1 MIPQFGN
8 SSKDDRPPPP
18 RVTYYYQEPPLHFND
33 NQRVTGIP
41 ELPAHITKRLLSA
54 PSDDRPMDAPR
65 RTVRPRAAEKKK
77 GKKAGKAQPPLRKP
91 SECRSSAANASPPKV
106 GMKRRNEVD
115 DRTEGPKRVNN
126 AAAASA
132 AAASASASADPV

>member
-41 ELPAHITKRLLSA
+41 ELPAHITERELSKSQQHEKMLLKQVKEFLCLLLARESSKSGCA
-54 PSDDRPMDAPR
+54 FLQLR
-65 RTVRPRAAEKKK
+65 RSGSYIA
-77 GKKAGKAQPPLRKP
+77 
-91 SECRSSAANASPPKV
+91 
-106 GMKRRNEVD
+106 
-115 DRTEGPKRVNN
+115 TEL
-126 AAAASA
+126 S
-132 AAASASASADPV
+132 